1 MPPTAR
7 YDRPFHWWG
16 LGWDPP
22 VTRDLADLLRDG
34 TLDAATAAILWAALA
49 RGRSLAVIGGQ
60 GGLGKSTL
68 LSALLPLL
76 PAGTRRLYL
85 RGCFEPFAFL
95 DDPTVDPTHS
105 ALLINELSPHLP
117 VYLWGPGVGRAL
129 HAKQRGFTLLA
140 TAHGESVHE
149 FVASLTGSPLR
160 IPVASIAAFD
170 LVAVLKPSSAS
181 ASGRCLSE
189 IWRLGATRNG
199 LTIDR
204 ISIDIT
210 FNHEAEPGTGEHP
223 AFAVSA
229 GQFFP
234 EHEISTHYQHLRA
247 LRDRLIGCL
256 PLEGGESLAAPRPL
270 K

>member
-16 LGWDPP
+16 PGWDPP
-22 VTRDLADLLRDG
+22 VTHDLADLLRDG

-49 RGRSLAVIGGQ
+49 RRRSLAVIGGQ

-68 LSALLPLL
+68 LTTLLPLL

-129 HAKQRGFTLLA
+129 HAAQRGFTLLA

-160 IPVASIAAFD
+160 IPVASIAAFN
-170 LVAVLKPSSAS
+170 LVAILKPSSAS

-189 IWRLGATRNG
+189 IWRLGATRDG

-204 ISIDIT
+204 IYIDINFECET
-210 FNHEAEPGTGEHP
+210 EPGTGERP
-223 AFAVSA
+223 PLAATA
-229 GQFFP
+229 GQLFP
-234 EHEISTHYQHLRA
+234 EHEISSRCQHLRA
-247 LRDRLIGCL
+247 LRDGLIDCL
-256 PLEGGESLAAPRPL
+256 PPEVGESLVAPQPR